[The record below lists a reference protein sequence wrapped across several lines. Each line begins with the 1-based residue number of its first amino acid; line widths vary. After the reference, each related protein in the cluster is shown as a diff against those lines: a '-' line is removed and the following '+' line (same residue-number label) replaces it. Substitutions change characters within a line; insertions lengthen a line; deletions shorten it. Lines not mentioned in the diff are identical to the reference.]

1 MLWMMVL
8 LIPALGALMMCIL
21 ILGKRADHRNGLLLN
36 LSLQDLQEADAF
48 SPLPRR
54 TEVLCKWRSFR
65 PQQNPL

>member
-8 LIPALGALMMCIL
+8 LIPALGAFMMCIL
-21 ILGKRADHRNGLLLN
+21 ILGKRADHRNGLLFGV
-36 LSLQDLQEADAF
+36 SLQDLQEADDY

-65 PQQNPL
+65 PQQNPS